1 MKDKIMLKSLIIICY
16 SFLFSCCHYEIT
28 MRQFGMTEPIRIPQE
43 NIIKTDTVENLIKIT
58 FKEKICE

>member
-1 MKDKIMLKSLIIICY
+1 
-16 SFLFSCCHYEIT
+16 

-43 NIIKTDTVENLIKIT
+43 NIIKTDTVDNLIKIT